1 MVQTTP
7 ADQVAT
13 INNAYNTPMTET
25 VASVT
30 ETISVDRNQDNTDVD
45 TKGLPLATTLT
56 PDEVVTVTQ
65 RYTAGSRRTHANIK
79 ANYN

>member
-13 INNAYNTPMTET
+13 IINNAYNTQMTET

-30 ETISVDRNQDNTDVD
+30 ETFSLDRNQDSTDVD
-45 TKGLPLATTLT
+45 TKGLSLTTTLT
-56 PDEVVTVTQ
+56 PDEGVTVTQ
-65 RYTAGSRRTHANIK
+65 HYTAGSRWT
-79 ANYN
+79 YC

>member
-13 INNAYNTPMTET
+13 INNAYNTQLTDT

-30 ETISVDRNQDNTDVD
+30 ETVSLDRNQDNTDVD
-45 TKGLPLATTLT
+45 TKGSLTTTLT
-56 PDEVVTVTQ
+56 PDEIVTVTH
-65 RYTAGSRRTHANIK
+65 RYSPGSRRTYANIS
-79 ANYN
+79 

>member
-13 INNAYNTPMTET
+13 INNAYNTQLTET

-30 ETISVDRNQDNTDVD
+30 ETVVSLDRNQDNTDAD
-45 TKGLPLATTLT
+45 TKGLSLTTTLT
-56 PDEVVTVTQ
+56 PADEIVTVTH
-65 RYTAGSRRTHANIK
+65 RYSPGSRRTHA
-79 ANYN
+79 

>member
-7 ADQVAT
+7 AEQVAT
-13 INNAYNTPMTET
+13 IINNAYNTQLTET

-30 ETISVDRNQDNTDVD
+30 ETVSLDRDQDNTDMD
-45 TKGLPLATTLT
+45 ITKGLSLTTTLT

-65 RYTAGSRRTHANIK
+65 HYTAGSRRTYAIMLP
-79 ANYN
+79 

>member
-13 INNAYNTPMTET
+13 INNAYNTQMTEI

-30 ETISVDRNQDNTDVD
+30 ETVRLDRTQDNTDVD
-45 TKGLPLATTLT
+45 TKGLSLTTTLT

-65 RYTAGSRRTHANIK
+65 RYTAGSRWTYTNIV
-79 ANYN
+79 